1 MGTYLLWTVLGLSA
15 LVLLIVMFTLFAK
28 DNGRGPGTGSSKDRS
43 DDRDAGP
50 PGPGASG

>member
-1 MGTYLLWTVLGLSA
+1 MGTYLLWTLLGLSA

-28 DNGRGPGTGSSKDRS
+28 DNGRGPGAGRRKNRR

-50 PGPGASG
+50 GAAG